1 MLRRGLHCSCY
12 DLGLILDYV
21 RTFLFFIL
29 YLFLNPHHLDI
40 LHKLMLTDFISIW
53 QLFADVDIVSSFL
66 LLLFGTSVWIN
77 QDYLLILEAQKRLL
91 EVERSAFGAPV
102 GDGEV
107 RASRAQ
113 DSLGLL
119 EHESDLFECTFAA

>member
-1 MLRRGLHCSCY
+1 MLRRGLDGSCY

-77 QDYLLILEAQKRLL
+77 QNYRLIVEAQKRLL
-91 EVERSAFGAPV
+91 EVERSAFGPSV
-102 GDGEV
+102 GDCKV

-113 DSLGLL
+113 NSLC
-119 EHESDLFECTFAA
+119 LF